1 MKTAAAAVSTL
12 NAKASQVNKSLVA
25 AAPVEASA
33 VKKLRS
39 SSSSS
44 STNVTSNNNNN
55 NNINNNNA
63 SINSNNDN
71 AKISTSPVKILKE
84 LAKSKDKNY
93 WEVKKMIE
101 EEKLAV
107 KRKDNNEESE
117 GNSTNHILIKTFQLK
132 IQFILLLKFK
142 ILANTR

>member
-44 STNVTSNNNNN
+44 STNVTSNNNN